1 MPSDA
6 SSQFDNP
13 GSVKQYVTNV
23 GRRLV
28 LNADALLPD
37 TLNQNQPVGWEIDND
52 WFSEWKPVSV

>member
-37 TLNQNQPVGWEIDND
+37 TLNQNQPVGWEIDSD